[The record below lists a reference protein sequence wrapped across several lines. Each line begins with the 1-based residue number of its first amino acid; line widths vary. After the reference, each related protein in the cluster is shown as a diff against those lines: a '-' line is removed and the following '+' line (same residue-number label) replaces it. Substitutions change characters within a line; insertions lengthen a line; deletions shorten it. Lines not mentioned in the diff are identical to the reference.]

1 MLFVIDRCQK
11 TGLIKT
17 TSEVSGACLTW
28 LLECLRGGTALQ
40 LTTSLGPQPG

>member
-11 TGLIKT
+11 SDVIKT
-17 TSEVSGACLTW
+17 TSEVSGVCLTW
-28 LLECLRGGTALQ
+28 LLECLRRGTALQ